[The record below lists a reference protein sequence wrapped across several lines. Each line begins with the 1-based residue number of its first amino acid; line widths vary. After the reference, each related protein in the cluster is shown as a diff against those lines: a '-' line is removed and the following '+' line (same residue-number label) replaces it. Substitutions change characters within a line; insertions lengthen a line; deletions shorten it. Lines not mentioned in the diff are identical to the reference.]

1 MLISTIAE
9 LGSLHPT
16 PLPHGE
22 LVERRTTNRFDAVYF
37 LLPTSYFLLP
47 TSYFLLSTTTP
58 PGAATSHPVVVGNVS
73 GKPSSA
79 RTAR

>member
-37 LLPTSYFLLP
+37 LLPTSYFLL
-47 TSYFLLSTTTP
+47 STTTP